1 MNPDE
6 KTPQPN
12 INTNPEVTPFSSRV
26 NDIAP
31 LSDIQKPSAPI
42 SSPTSNPASIYP
54 QDSEMTATTQ
64 PPANNSN
71 SLDQPESIS
80 PMPQASPQ
88 SPFQAP
94 IASGPSNPSSTFQP
108 DDAPKK
114 SKKPFIIAGMVALL
128 VVLLGGGIGAYAL
141 YTNPDKVLLDA
152 VTNSI
157 KAKTAVTEG
166 NFVVKDGENNGMV
179 TVQFSSESDNSKY
192 AGKLEAEAKIEYEGF
207 DTTIAGAGMV
217 AESGDIYFRVD
228 NAKQLLDK
236 ALETEYGK
244 LYASEPSLQS
254 PLQKFKTFVA
264 KIDGKWIKIDKSQIE
279 DSIPD
284 YDKQQAC
291 YKKAFDT
298 FYQDSA
304 QQQQVIKAYQDN
316 KFITVTDAGKSQT
329 INGKNSVA
337 YDMSFDVKKS
347 ESFGKELEKTDVVKA
362 VEKCGDSS
370 DAPSSDDITNEVTG
384 TSQKDVDK
392 TTVTVWISRWGH
404 EFTKIETN
412 YKDKANST
420 AFDMTIDHAT
430 QPSLKDPS
438 GALDAEELIKEL
450 EAIYAELG
458 AIGSA
463 TTMPVQDDA
472 TQQDI

>member
-6 KTPQPN
+6 KTPQPSTD
-12 INTNPEVTPFSSRV
+12 TNPEATPFSSRV

-31 LSDIQKPSAPI
+31 LNDIQKPDTPI
-42 SSPTSNPASIYP
+42 NSPTANPSSIYP
-54 QDSEMTATTQ
+54 QNSEGNAATIQ
-64 PPANNSN
+64 PAVNDDILAP
-71 SLDQPESIS
+71 QPESS
-80 PMPQASPQ
+80 PSVPQQVSQ

-94 IASGPSNPSSTFQP
+94 IASGPSDPSSTFQP

-114 SKKPFIIAGMVALL
+114 SKKPLIIVSIVALL
-128 VVLLGGGIGAYAL
+128 VVLLGSGMGAYAL
-141 YTNPDKVLLDA
+141 WYTNPEKVLLDA

-157 KAKTAVTEG
+157 KANTAVTEG
-166 NFVVKDGENNGMV
+166 DFVVKDSDNNGTV
-179 TVQFSSESDNSKY
+179 TVKFSSESDTSKY
-192 AGKLEAEAKIEYEGF
+192 AGMLEAEAKIEYEGF

-217 AESGDIYFRVD
+217 AESGDIYLRVD

-244 LYASEPSLQS
+244 LYTSEPSLQS
-254 PLQKFKTFVA
+254 PLQKFKAFVA

-279 DSIPD
+279 ESIPD

-316 KFITVTDAGKSQT
+316 KFITIADTGKSQT
-329 INGKNSVA
+329 INGKDSVA
-337 YDMSFDVKKS
+337 YDMSFDVA
-347 ESFGKELEKTDVVKA
+347 EAEAFGKALEKTDLVKA

-370 DAPSSDDITNEVTG
+370 DVASSDDIASEVSE
-384 TSQKDVDK
+384 TSQKDIDK

-404 EFTKIETN
+404 EFTKVETA
-412 YKDKANST
+412 YKDESASST
-420 AFDMTIDHAT
+420 FDMTIDHAK

-438 GALDAEELIKEL
+438 GALDAKELIKEI
-450 EAIYAELG
+450 EVIYAELA
-458 AIGSA
+458 AISPA
-463 TTMPVQDDA
+463 TTMPVEDNA
-472 TQQDI
+472 I